1 MKPTRL
7 QLLIHQLAPIGP
19 LVTTNLTQIGAKRA
33 SALANWSA
41 ADAARREGKTSN
53 LSLPG
58 LSGNLAGQMPA
69 EAECAEW
76 EEVIGYLDAL
86 AASGDGTVTPE
97 GQPGR
102 MLQAVSLHRRE
113 VAF

>member
-1 MKPTRL
+1 MNPTRL
-7 QLLIHQLAPIGP
+7 QLLIHQLAPVGA
-19 LVTTNLTQIGAKRA
+19 LVATNLVQIGAKRA
-33 SALANWSA
+33 SAVSKWSE

-76 EEVIGYLDAL
+76 EEVISYLDAL
-86 AASGDGTVTPE
+86 TESGDGTVTD
-97 GQPGR
+97 QAQAGR
-102 MLQAVSLHRRE
+102 LLQAVSLHRRE